1 MAVAMRSS
9 RRGAHEV
16 GPCSLSLALAVL
28 AATGVAQQEPLAR
41 PAVAVAS
48 SMACSQMHVVFAK
61 NLSSP
66 NHCAG
71 VLMPS
76 GFAPE
81 NAPYFAFGG
90 PERACYTC
98 TDHDYEYRYAYPGF
112 DIFRTADVEP
122 IAPPA
127 EDQRSWWDEYLDS
140 WWYPKPPPLPPFPPP
155 PPPSPSPPPPS
166 PSPPPAPPTSPSPP
180 PLPRPPPPVLPFGAL
195 MRNQHCGTYWLFP
208 DKTDVLTANDC
219 ARYVATSELK
229 PYFSWSSFTLSCYGC
244 SAAQVDNRYSAG
256 VSGYYIYETG
266 SFVEV
271 PDSPSPPPSPPP
283 HPPPSPPPPL
293 GSGLL
298 FPGYFCGNIHWPVA
312 TKVRDPADCAGE
324 LAATEGWKELT
335 PYFSWSPQTQNCYGC
350 DGAQTSERE
359 KRVDGFNIYR
369 TGDYAS
375 RLPSTKVV
383 HADTG
388 CGRLITKT
396 AASATECAAAT
407 VAAGSLPFFSY
418 SDESAFCFACLADD
432 DQAAAAPGYNVY
444 ASNDFPIA
452 FEEITRW
459 AGKVP
464 VLSLLA
470 ERSAAGATTGMRNSQ
485 LKAPGGIVL
494 VAVAVSVGLAVALA
508 GRSSRR
514 RSQPWP
520 TTRTT
525 LQLVR
530 NLRRDNLHDMPQRDN
545 LAML

>member
-1 MAVAMRSS
+1 MAPPRVLR
-9 RRGAHEV
+9 
-16 GPCSLSLALAVL
+16 LLALIC
-28 AATGVAQQEPLAR
+28 AAT
-41 PAVAVAS
+41 AVNAVS
-48 SMACSQMHVVFAK
+48 VPS
-61 NLSSP
+61 SSP
-66 NHCAG
+66 P
-71 VLMPS
+71 PS
-76 GFAPE
+76 
-81 NAPYFAFGG
+81 
-90 PERACYTC
+90 
-98 TDHDYEYRYAYPGF
+98 
-112 DIFRTADVEP
+112 
-122 IAPPA
+122 
-127 EDQRSWWDEYLDS
+127 
-140 WWYPKPPPLPPFPPP
+140 PPPPSMPPGSPPP
-155 PPPSPSPPPPS
+155 PPPSPPPPNPPPS
-166 PSPPPAPPTSPSPP
+166 PPPKSPPY
-180 PLPRPPPPVLPFGAL
+180 PPPPVP
-195 MRNQHCGTYWLFP
+195 P
-208 DKTDVLTANDC
+208 
-219 ARYVATSELK
+219 
-229 PYFSWSSFTLSCYGC
+229 
-244 SAAQVDNRYSAG
+244 
-256 VSGYYIYETG
+256 
-266 SFVEV
+266 
-271 PDSPSPPPSPPP
+271 PSPPPSPPP